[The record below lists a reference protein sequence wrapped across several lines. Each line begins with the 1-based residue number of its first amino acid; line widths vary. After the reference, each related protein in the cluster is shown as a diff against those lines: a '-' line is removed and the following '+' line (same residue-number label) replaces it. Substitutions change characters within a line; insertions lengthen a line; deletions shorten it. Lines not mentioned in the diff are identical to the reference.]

1 MKKELEKFYA
11 ENKVAIWV
19 AVILILLAILGR
31 VTEND
36 PHIW

>member
-1 MKKELEKFYA
+1 MKELKQFYA

-19 AVILILLAILGR
+19 SIVLILLAILGR

-36 PHIW
+36 IYIW

>member
-19 AVILILLAILGR
+19 SIVLILLAILGR

-36 PHIW
+36 QYIW

>member
-1 MKKELEKFYA
+1 MKELKQFYA

-19 AVILILLAILGR
+19 SIVLILLAILGR

-36 PHIW
+36 QYIW

>member
-1 MKKELEKFYA
+1 MKELKQFYA
-11 ENKVAIWV
+11 ENKVAILV
-19 AVILILLAILGR
+19 AVVLILLSILGR

>member
-1 MKKELEKFYA
+1 MKELKQFYA
-11 ENKVAIWV
+11 ENKVAILV
-19 AVILILLAILGR
+19 AVILILLAIVGR

>member
-1 MKKELEKFYA
+1 MKKELVKFYA
-11 ENKVAIWV
+11 ENKIAIWISIV
-19 AVILILLAILGR
+19 FILLAILGR

>member
-1 MKKELEKFYA
+1 LKQFYA
-11 ENKVAIWV
+11 ENKVAILV
-19 AVILILLAILGR
+19 AVILILLAIVGR

>member
-11 ENKVAIWV
+11 ENKIAILV

>member
-1 MKKELEKFYA
+1 MKELKQFYA

-19 AVILILLAILGR
+19 SIVWILLAILGR
-31 VTEND
+31 VTQND

>member
-1 MKKELEKFYA
+1 MKELKTFYA
-11 ENKVAIWV
+11 ENKVAILV
-19 AVILILLAILGR
+19 AVVLILLAIVGR

>member
-1 MKKELEKFYA
+1 MKELKQFYA
-11 ENKVAIWV
+11 ENKVSILV
-19 AVILILLAILGR
+19 AVILILLSIVGR